1 MANIGVRSPYFIYY
15 TETGASY
22 ATLILS
28 VGGTEQYQI
37 TKSTGEEFLMDISEL
52 VRDFILPNYSGTLEN
67 STADIKTVSYSLQ
80 FYDDTDTEVGTA
92 KTDSYVAFDAYHYF
106 SEGNTANTGAND
118 SGFVIPASTILL
130 SEDVVWY
137 PQDTAGTFF
146 VTGAS
151 SGLTTPISFAT
162 TATQLSGILIK
173 RLSCSKYDAY
183 KLVFVNK
190 FGVLQ
195 ELFFNGRTN
204 TSVRSSGEK
213 YKSGYVSSNGTIDTN
228 RHQFVDYNK
237 KGKLSYTLNTTYLSE
252 EINTYIQELL
262 LSEYVWLVKDSN
274 IHPVNVTSSSVQYK
288 TELNDKLV
296 NYTIE
301 IEQANDLISTIR

>member
-1 MANIGVRSPYFIYY
+1 MANIGVRSPYFVYAQ
-15 TETGASY
+15 ETGTVDSLPASY
-22 ATLILS
+22 ATMSLS
-28 VGGTEQYQI
+28 IGGTEQYQI
-37 TKSTGEEFLMDISEL
+37 TKNTGTEFLIDIAEL
-52 VRDFILPNYSGTLEN
+52 VRDFIAPNYSGSLVN
-67 STADIKTVSYSLQ
+67 STADVKSVSYTVT
-80 FYDDTDTEVGTA
+80 FYNSAGTA
-92 KTDSYVAFDAYHYF
+92 FTGPATGSHTAFDGYNYF
-106 SEGNTANTGAND
+106 SDGNAT
-118 SGFVIPASTILL
+118 IPVDTVLL
-130 SEDVVWY
+130 SESVVWY
-137 PQDTAGTFF
+137 PQDTAGAFF

-173 RLSCSKYDAY
+173 RLSCNKYDAY

-204 TSVRSSGEK
+204 TSVSSSGEK

-237 KGKLSYTLNTTYLSE
+237 NGKLSYTLNTTYLSE

-301 IEQANDLISTIR
+301 VEQANDLISTIR

>member
-1 MANIGVRSPYFIYY
+1 MANIGVRSPYFVYAQ
-15 TETGASY
+15 ETGTVDSLPASY
-22 ATLILS
+22 ATMSLS
-28 VGGTEQYQI
+28 IGGTEQYQI
-37 TKSTGEEFLMDISEL
+37 TKNTGTEFLIDIAEL
-52 VRDFILPNYSGTLEN
+52 VRDFIAPNYSGSLVN
-67 STADIKTVSYSLQ
+67 STADVKSVSYTIT
-80 FYDDTDTEVGTA
+80 FYNSAGTA
-92 KTDSYVAFDAYHYF
+92 FAGPATGSHTAFDGYNYF
-106 SEGNTANTGAND
+106 SDGNAT
-118 SGFVIPASTILL
+118 IPVDTVLL
-130 SEDVVWY
+130 SESVVWY
-137 PQDTAGTFF
+137 PQNTTGTFF

-151 SGLTTPISFAT
+151 SGLTTPISFAS
-162 TATQLSGILIK
+162 TATQLSGISIK

-204 TSVRSSGEK
+204 TSVSSSGEK
-213 YKSGYVSSNGTIDTN
+213 YKSGYISSNGTIDTN

-237 KGKLSYTLNTTYLSE
+237 NGKLSYTLNTTYLSE

-274 IHPVNVTSSSVQYK
+274 IHPVNVISSSVQYK

-301 IEQANDLISTIR
+301 VEQANDLISTVR